1 MLFFAVILV
10 YFTSR
15 SCLSPMGNTTT
26 EARDW
31 GEGAPVPPLSEKS
44 WSQACAQLF
53 ADGANIVLHTDG
65 ASGRGTRPPPPPG
78 CASRPPP
85 GTHWHQGRSRRQRPV
100 NIGHGGAGSFPGV
113 VVVVISFGPRCGGVQ
128 GELPW
133 YHRAPLGKSFPGAP
147 REHSPRGDHF
157 ECYHARERSGH
168 LLHEHY

>member
-1 MLFFAVILV
+1 MFIT
-10 YFTSR
+10 Y
-15 SCLSPMGNTTT
+15 G
-26 EARDW
+26 
-31 GEGAPVPPLSEKS
+31 
-44 WSQACAQLF
+44 Q
-53 ADGANIVLHTDG
+53 HHH
-65 ASGRGTRPPPPPG
+65 RGTRLGRRSTCAASFGEELVPG
-78 CASRPPP
+78 LCAAICRWRKHCLAHGRCVGTGDTATTTARVRLPAPP

-133 YHRAPLGKSFPGAP
+133 YHRAPLCKSFPGAP